1 MQYTVVQRRNPQ
13 KPEEA
18 KKFYPA
24 PVYSGEITLRSLAE
38 DISHTCTLT
47 QADVSAVM
55 ESLLQ
60 KLPLLLA
67 GGHSVRLG
75 DFGII
80 KLSFSAKGKEKKE
93 EVTAAEIKNT
103 RVLFLP
109 GVELKKRLQDI
120 SYTKK

>member
-38 DISHTCTLT
+38 DISQTCTLT